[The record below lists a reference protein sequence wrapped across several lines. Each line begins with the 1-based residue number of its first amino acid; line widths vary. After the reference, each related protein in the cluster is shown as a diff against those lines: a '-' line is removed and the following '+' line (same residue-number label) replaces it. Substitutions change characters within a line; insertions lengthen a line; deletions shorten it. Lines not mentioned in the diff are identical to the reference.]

1 MRYEPSSTLALNLKD
16 IEHRGRIAPS
26 QLEASVV
33 TFLQSQADLIEAFR
47 EFAETVQ
54 VASEGLQQAIPLS
67 PSLKALQRGFGI
79 FLASEYNPAGDYLR
93 ILHHTP
99 HLTGGDGEAIKVKPA
114 ENAAALKA
122 AENAAALINTYV
134 ATFDLLKTMAAEVT
148 IKEWPR
154 EPNAIDGFNKAWV
167 EAAKKLMETQHRS
180 QRIVEL
186 SQQTDPSQSGRG

>member
-1 MRYEPSSTLALNLKD
+1 MLHEPSSTLALSPDD
-16 IEHRGRIAPS
+16 IEYRGRVVPS
-26 QLEASVV
+26 QLEASIV

-54 VASEGLQQAIPLS
+54 VASEGLQQAIPDS
-67 PSLKALQRGFGI
+67 PSLKALQRGLRI
-79 FLASEYNPAGDYLR
+79 FLTSEYNPAGDCLR
-93 ILHHTP
+93 TFHLPP
-99 HLTGGDGEAIKVKPA
+99 HVSWDDGKVMKF
-114 ENAAALKA
+114 KA
-122 AENAAALINTYV
+122 AESAAALINTYV